1 MHTGRGFQRIVSKTH
16 QILRISSIVRDC
28 VSAGYPALLVGET
41 GTGKRL
47 ISVIVH
53 EELQINGP
61 YTSISARDLVMD
73 EICAMPSDGT
83 VYVGDVTEL
92 PGETQR
98 ALLERLDGSV
108 PEVSART
115 TAAAGTAGD
124 NTLPALVFGCGPEL
138 AHKVCTGAFLP
149 ELYFALSRG
158 ECHIPP
164 LRERPGDIPLLI
176 KAFAEGAAR
185 ELRRPT
191 PRIDVAFIDRFTEY
205 SFPGNVAEL
214 KMLVY
219 KAVYRT
225 EAERL
230 SVDVARETMN
240 NHSVEPVAKRL
251 LKHDLQMQSR
261 ILFPSRLPS
270 IHEAKKQLIMEAL
283 RRSGGNQSAAARTL
297 GLTAPAISKFLSQ
310 TD

>member
-1 MHTGRGFQRIVSKTH
+1 
-16 QILRISSIVRDC
+16 
-28 VSAGYPALLVGET
+28 
-41 GTGKRL
+41 
-47 ISVIVH
+47 
-53 EELQINGP
+53 
-61 YTSISARDLVMD
+61 
-73 EICAMPSDGT
+73 
-83 VYVGDVTEL
+83 
-92 PGETQR
+92 
-98 ALLERLDGSV
+98 
-108 PEVSART
+108 
-115 TAAAGTAGD
+115 
-124 NTLPALVFGCGPEL
+124 
-138 AHKVCTGAFLP
+138 
-149 ELYFALSRG
+149 
-158 ECHIPP
+158 
-164 LRERPGDIPLLI
+164 
-176 KAFAEGAAR
+176 
-185 ELRRPT
+185 
-191 PRIDVAFIDRFTEY
+191 
-205 SFPGNVAEL
+205 
-214 KMLVY
+214 MLVY